1 MSTARVPGAQR
12 GTGTVVISPMR
23 RRHLRGVVAIEN
35 RVNHRPW
42 SHSLFAGEL
51 RLPDTRR
58 YVVALDGA
66 VVTGFGGVMYTG
78 YEAHVTNIA
87 VDPDRRREQIA
98 TRLLLTL
105 LGDCRARGV
114 DEVTLEVRMS
124 NDAAQALYH
133 RFGFAPSGVRP
144 NYYADVSEDALI
156 MWAHD
161 LRSDEMDR
169 RLERLEGRLS
179 SPLVTSGFD
188 PARSM

>member
-1 MSTARVPGAQR
+1 MSAARRPDAWR
-12 GTGTVVISPMR
+12 GTGSIVISPMR

-42 SHSLFAGEL
+42 SQSLFAGEL

-58 YVVALDGA
+58 YLVALEGA

-78 YEAHVTNIA
+78 FEAHVTNIA

-105 LGDCRARGV
+105 LDDCRARGV

-133 RFGFAPSGVRP
+133 RFGFAPGGVRP
-144 NYYADVSEDALI
+144 NYYADISEDALI

-161 LRSDEMDR
+161 LQSDEMER
-169 RLERLEGRLS
+169 RLANLEAALR
-179 SPLVTSGFD
+179 SPLVTSGFE
-188 PARSM
+188 PARSA

>member
-66 VVTGFGGVMYTG
+66 VVSGG
-78 YEAHVTNIA
+78 ALA
-87 VDPDRRREQIA
+87 VSEDKGAASVAAGTTEGAGTDTAALAGTSRAPMCLGRRASSIA
-98 TRLLLTL
+98 TRVPDRASSATTVNTAVTTL
-105 LGDCRARGV
+105 RRSLGECA
-114 DEVTLEVRMS
+114 
-124 NDAAQALYH
+124 
-133 RFGFAPSGVRP
+133 
-144 NYYADVSEDALI
+144 
-156 MWAHD
+156 
-161 LRSDEMDR
+161 
-169 RLERLEGRLS
+169 
-179 SPLVTSGFD
+179 
-188 PARSM
+188 